1 MSGGYLPPLVR
12 GHGVIINGT
21 RSDWVVR
28 YDVVVAVTL
37 AALPLA
43 MLTGWLLARRRR
55 RSGATAGWAWRS
67 SMCEVAIVYGTA
79 PWVWLTML
87 PGSGAGAVRSQLS
100 LVPLRDLQTM
110 PTYQVLGN
118 LLVFA
123 ALGAFGPM
131 RFRALASLPRVTA
144 LGALGSIMIE
154 TAQYVLPIGRVAS
167 VDDVLLNTV
176 GAGVAAIVTFPWRR
190 CPNTATGL
198 TTRRSRGGPRASAD
212 RPAQVARRSPV
223 EDGARPAHHGAVDH
237 GTVEEHTHAALADG
251 VEHLVCPG
259 ELVGARSECRP
270 DDRQL
275 GRVDR
280 GAAAHPES
288 PATGA

>member
-67 SMCEVAIVYGTA
+67 SICEVAIVYGTV

-87 PGSGAGAVRSQLS
+87 PGSGAGTVHGQLS

-176 GAGVAAIVTFPWRR
+176 GAGVAAIVTFPWW
-190 CPNTATGL
+190 L
-198 TTRRSRGGPRASAD
+198 RGRQGAPAD
-212 RPAQVARRSPV
+212 RPVRVARCSPV

-237 GTVEEHTHAALADG
+237 GTVREHPHAALTDG
-251 VEHLVCPG
+251 VEHLMCPG
-259 ELVGARSECRP
+259 ELIGARSERRA

-288 PATGA
+288 PPAGA